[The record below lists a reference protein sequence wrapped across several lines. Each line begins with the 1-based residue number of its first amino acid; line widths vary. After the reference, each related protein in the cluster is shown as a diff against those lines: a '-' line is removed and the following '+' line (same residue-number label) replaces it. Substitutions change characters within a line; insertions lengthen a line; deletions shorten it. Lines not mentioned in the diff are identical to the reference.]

1 MKYLLLTLGVVAFLG
16 AGCTATTT
24 TPPPTT
30 TNLGNLAEK
39 SDLIVVNQPYPHPYP
54 NGIVA
59 SPLTITGEARGTWYF
74 EASFPVEMQD
84 VDGNVLGQGHAEAI
98 GNWMTEDFVPY
109 TATLSFTVPAGVTE
123 GVLYL
128 RKDNPSGL
136 PANDDE
142 AHFPVQ
148 F

>member
-1 MKYLLLTLGVVAFLG
+1 MKNLLLTLGVVAFLG
-16 AGCTATTT
+16 AGCTAT
-24 TPPPTT
+24 PQPPTT
-30 TNLGNLAEK
+30 TDLGNLDEHTA
-39 SDLIVVNQPYPHPYP
+39 LIVVNQPYPLD
-54 NGIVA
+54 IVT

-98 GNWMTEDFVPY
+98 GDWMTEDFVPY

-136 PANDDE
+136 PQYEDE
-142 AHFPVQ
+142 VHFPVQ